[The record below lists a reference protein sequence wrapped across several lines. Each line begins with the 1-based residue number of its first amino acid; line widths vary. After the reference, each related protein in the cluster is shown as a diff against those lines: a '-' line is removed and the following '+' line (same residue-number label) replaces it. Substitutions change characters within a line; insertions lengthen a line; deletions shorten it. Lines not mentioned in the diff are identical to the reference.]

1 MPVTVVR
8 EGHIRIVTIDRP
20 DARNAINRETR
31 AGLEEAFT
39 DFAADD
45 DAWLAILTAAGDK
58 AFSAGADL
66 KEMDPAQRADP
77 DYVAPPFGFI
87 TRDFHTDKPMIA
99 AINGA
104 AFGGGL
110 ELALACDLRVAA
122 EHAVLGL
129 TEAKW
134 ALLPGGG
141 GTQRL
146 VRSIPRAIAL
156 EMLMTGAPITA
167 TRAFELGLVNAVVPS
182 ADLMTRAMELAR
194 TIVNNGPLAVRAA
207 KQAVDEGAD
216 VSLAQGLALEQR
228 LSKALFS
235 TDDAVEG
242 PRAFA
247 EKRPPSFTAR

>member
-20 DARNAINRETR
+20 EARNAINRETR
-31 AGLEEAFT
+31 AGLEAAFT
-39 DFAADD
+39 EFASDA
-45 DAWLAILTAAGDK
+45 DAWLAVLTAAGDK

-77 DYVAPPFGFI
+77 NYVAPPFGFI
-87 TRDFHTDKPMIA
+87 TRDFHTDKPIIA

-104 AFGGGL
+104 ALGGGL

-122 EHAVLGL
+122 DHAVLGL

-146 VRSIPRAIAL
+146 VRSIPRAVAM

-167 TRAFELGLVNAVVPS
+167 GRAYEVGLVNAVVPS
-182 ADLMTRAMELAR
+182 AELMERTMELAQ

-207 KQAVDEGAD
+207 KRAVDEGAD
-216 VSLAQGLALEQR
+216 GSLAEGLQLEQR

-235 TDDAVEG
+235 THDAAEG
-242 PRAFA
+242 ARAFA
-247 EKRPPSFTAR
+247 EKRPPAFTAN